1 MNWDTLRLFPWDGN
15 PFDPKRP
22 VLMTRP
28 VAQYVG
34 MEPMTA
40 ASMLEDYAGLI
51 NYNRGETSVT
61 QDGYLNLVIH
71 QPFGVVGAIIPWN
84 VPIVMFA
91 SKVGAALA
99 TGNTVVL
106 KSSEKAP
113 LTSIKL
119 ASLIKEAN
127 FPPGVVNILGG
138 FGLPA
143 GKAIAEHMD
152 IRKIS
157 FTGSGRTGRLI
168 QEMSAKSNLKNVT
181 LELGGKTPAIIFD
194 DADLSVAVPATQ
206 FSIQWNSGQICM
218 ANSRIYV
225 HEKIADQFK
234 EEFKKVFTAAKIGDP
249 LHKETNHGPQAD
261 KIQFNNVTRF
271 IESGKKSAK
280 LLVGGERAG
289 DKGYFVQPTIFADA
303 PEHAEIVKEEIFG
316 PVVVINTFTDEDDVI
331 AKANDSEFGLYAT
344 VFTRDINRAIRVVKA
359 LESGTVSVNCASPSG
374 AAGFPFGG
382 YKGSGVGR
390 EGGLYSMKNFSETKT
405 VIIKVADYAGTNLAQ
420 GA

>member
-1 MNWDTLRLFPWDGN
+1 MI
-15 PFDPKRP
+15 
-22 VLMTRP
+22 
-28 VAQYVG
+28 
-34 MEPMTA
+34 A
-40 ASMLEDYAGLI
+40 AGALEDYAGLI

-61 QDGYLNLVIH
+61 QDGYLNLVLH

-119 ASLIKEAN
+119 ASLIKEAG
-127 FPPGVVNILGG
+127 FPPGVINILAG
-138 FGLPA
+138 FGIPS

-225 HEKIADQFK
+225 HEKIAEQFK
-234 EEFKKVFTAAKIGDP
+234 EEFKKIFTSAKIGDP
-249 LHKETNHGPQAD
+249 LEKSTNHGPQAD
-261 KIQFNNVTRF
+261 KIQFDNITKYLNQ
-271 IESGKKSAK
+271 GKKEAK

-289 DKGYFVQPTIFADA
+289 DKGYYVKPTIFTDA
-303 PEHAEIVKEEIFG
+303 PEHATIVKEEIFG
-316 PVVVINTFTDEDDVI
+316 PVVVINTFKTEDEAI
-331 AKANDSEFGLYAT
+331 AKANDSEFGLYAS
-344 VFTRDINRAIRVVKA
+344 VFTQDINRAIRVVKA

-382 YKGSGVGR
+382 YKASGTGR
-390 EGGLYSMKNFSETKT
+390 EGGLYSMKTFSETKT
-405 VIIKVADYAGTNLAQ
+405 VIIKVADYAGSQIAQ
-420 GA
+420 GS

>member
-1 MNWDTLRLFPWDGN
+1 MI
-15 PFDPKRP
+15 
-22 VLMTRP
+22 
-28 VAQYVG
+28 
-34 MEPMTA
+34 A
-40 ASMLEDYAGLI
+40 AGALEDYAGLI

-61 QDGYLNLVIH
+61 QDGYLNLVLH

-127 FPPGVVNILGG
+127 FPPGVVNVLGG
-138 FGLPA
+138 FGIPA

-249 LHKETNHGPQAD
+249 LSKETNHGPQAD

-303 PEHAEIVKEEIFG
+303 PENAEIVKEEIFG

-390 EGGLYSMKNFSETKT
+390 EGGLYSLKTFSETKT
-405 VIIKVADYAGTNLAQ
+405 VIIKVADYAGSSLAQ

>member
-1 MNWDTLRLFPWDGN
+1 
-15 PFDPKRP
+15 
-22 VLMTRP
+22 
-28 VAQYVG
+28 
-34 MEPMTA
+34 MEPMIA
-40 ASMLEDYAGLI
+40 AGALEDYAGLI

-61 QDGYLNLVIH
+61 QDGYLNLVLH

-99 TGNTVVL
+99 AGNTVVL

-119 ASLIKEAN
+119 ASLIKEAG
-127 FPPGVVNILGG
+127 FPPGAVNILAG

-194 DADLSVAVPATQ
+194 DADLSFAVPATQ

-234 EEFKKVFTAAKIGDP
+234 EEFKKVFQSAKIGDP
-249 LHKETNHGPQAD
+249 LHENTNHGPQAD
-261 KIQFNNVTRF
+261 KIQFNNVTKF
-271 IESGKKSAK
+271 IESGKKDAK
-280 LLVGGERAG
+280 LLIGGERSG
-289 DKGYFVQPTIFADA
+289 DKGYFVKPTIFADA
-303 PEHAEIVKEEIFG
+303 PEHSQIVKEEIFG
-316 PVVVINTFTDEDDVI
+316 PVVVINTFTDENDVI
-331 AKANDSEFGLYAT
+331 AKANDSEFGLYAS
-344 VFTRDINRAIRVVKA
+344 VFTKDIDRAIRVVKA

-374 AAGFPFGG
+374 ATGFPFGG
-382 YKGSGVGR
+382 YKASGTGR
-390 EGGLYSMKNFSETKT
+390 EGGMHSMKNFTETKT
-405 VIIKVADYAGTNLAQ
+405 VIIKFEDYVGSSVAT

>member
-1 MNWDTLRLFPWDGN
+1 MI
-15 PFDPKRP
+15 
-22 VLMTRP
+22 
-28 VAQYVG
+28 
-34 MEPMTA
+34 A
-40 ASMLEDYAGLI
+40 ARGLEDYAGLI
-51 NYNRGETSVT
+51 NYNRGESSVT
-61 QDGYLNLVIH
+61 QDGYLNLTLH

-84 VPIVMFA
+84 VPIVMFCG
-91 SKVGAALA
+91 KVGAALA

-113 LTSIKL
+113 LTSIKV
-119 ASLIKEAN
+119 AQLIDEAG
-127 FPPGVVNILGG
+127 FPPGVVNVLAGYGI
-138 FGLPA
+138 PS

-168 QEMSAKSNLKNVT
+168 QEMSARSNLKNVT

-206 FSIQWNSGQICM
+206 FSIQWNSGQVCM

-225 HEKIADQFK
+225 QEGIAEKFK
-234 EEFKKVFTAAKIGDP
+234 EEFKKVFTNAKIGDP
-249 LHKETNHGPQAD
+249 LDKSINHGPQAD
-261 KIQFNNVTRF
+261 KIQFNTVTKF
-271 IESGKKSAK
+271 IEAGKKEAK

-289 DKGYFVQPTIFADA
+289 EKGYFVKPTIFTDA
-303 PEHAEIVKEEIFG
+303 PESASIVKEEIFG
-316 PVVVINTFTDEDDVI
+316 PVVVINTFKNEDEAI
-331 AKANDSEFGLYAT
+331 EKANDSEYGLYAS
-344 VFTRDINRAIRVVKA
+344 VFTKDIDRAIRVVKA

-382 YKGSGVGR
+382 YKASGVGR
-390 EGGLYSMKNFSETKT
+390 EGGLYSLKTFSETKT
-405 VIIKVADYAGTNLAQ
+405 VIIKVSDYAGSSLGN

>member
-1 MNWDTLRLFPWDGN
+1 MHQYIGFEPN
-15 PFDPKRP
+15 
-22 VLMTRP
+22 
-28 VAQYVG
+28 VAAGALY
-34 MEPMTA
+34 
-40 ASMLEDYAGLI
+40 DYAGLI
-51 NYNRGETSVT
+51 VHNRGESSVV

-84 VPIVMFA
+84 VPIIMFCA
-91 SKVGAALA
+91 KVGAAVA

-119 ASLIKEAN
+119 ASLIQEAG
-127 FPPGVVNILGG
+127 FPPGVINVLAG
-138 FGLPA
+138 FGVPA

-206 FSIQWNSGQICM
+206 YSIQWNSGQICM

-249 LHKETNHGPQAD
+249 LSKETNHGPQAD
-261 KIQFNNVTRF
+261 KIQFNIVSKY
-271 IESGKKSAK
+271 IETGKKEAN
-280 LLVGGERAG
+280 LLVGGERHG
-289 DKGYFVQPTIFADA
+289 EKGFFVKPTVFTDA
-303 PEHAEIVKEEIFG
+303 PEHSTIVKEEIFG
-316 PVVVINTFTDEDDVI
+316 PVVVINTFKTEEEAI
-331 AKANDSEFGLYAT
+331 AKANDSEYGLYAS
-344 VFTRDINRAIRVVKA
+344 VFTKDIDRAIRVMKA

-382 YKGSGVGR
+382 YKASGVGR
-390 EGGLYSMKNFSETKT
+390 EGGLYSMKTFSETKT
-405 VIIKVADYAGTNLAQ
+405 VIIKVSDYAQSSVGTLA
-420 GA
+420 

>member
-1 MNWDTLRLFPWDGN
+1 M
-15 PFDPKRP
+15 
-22 VLMTRP
+22 
-28 VAQYVG
+28 A
-34 MEPMTA
+34 MEPMIA
-40 ASMLEDYAGLI
+40 ARALEDYAGLI
-51 NYNRGETSVT
+51 NYNRGESSVT
-61 QDGYLNLVIH
+61 QDGYLNLTLH

-84 VPIVMFA
+84 VPIVMFC

-113 LTSIKL
+113 LTSIKV
-119 ASLIKEAN
+119 AQLIDEAG
-127 FPPGVVNILGG
+127 FPPGVVNVLAGYGI
-138 FGLPA
+138 PS

-168 QEMSAKSNLKNVT
+168 QEMSARSNLKNVT

-225 HEKIADQFK
+225 QEGIAEKFK
-234 EEFKKVFTAAKIGDP
+234 EEFKKVFINAKIGDP
-249 LHKETNHGPQAD
+249 LDKNTNHGPQAD
-261 KIQFNNVTRF
+261 KIQFNTITKF
-271 IESGKKSAK
+271 IEAGKKEAK
-280 LLVGGERAG
+280 LLVGGERVG
-289 DKGYFVQPTIFADA
+289 EKGYFVKPTIFADA
-303 PEHAEIVKEEIFG
+303 PESSSIVKEEIFG
-316 PVVVINTFTDEDDVI
+316 PVVVINTFKNEDEAI
-331 AKANDSEFGLYAT
+331 EKANDSEYGLYAS
-344 VFTRDINRAIRVVKA
+344 VFTKDIDRAIRVVKA

-382 YKGSGVGR
+382 YKASGVGR
-390 EGGLYSMKNFSETKT
+390 EGGLYSLKTFSETKT
-405 VIIKVADYAGTNLAQ
+405 VIIKVSDYAGSSLGQ

>member
-1 MNWDTLRLFPWDGN
+1 MNWDTLKPFPWDGN
-15 PFDPKRP
+15 SSHPKIL

-28 VAQYVG
+28 VGQYVG
-34 MEPMTA
+34 MEPMIA
-40 ASMLEDYAGLI
+40 AGALEDYAGLI

-61 QDGYLNLVIH
+61 ENGYLNLVLH

-84 VPIVMFA
+84 VPMVMFA
-91 SKVGAALA
+91 SKVGAAVA

-119 ASLIKEAN
+119 ANLIKEAG
-127 FPPGVVNILGG
+127 FPPGVVNVLAG

-157 FTGSGRTGRLI
+157 FTGSTRTGRLI
-168 QEMSAKSNLKNVT
+168 QEMSARSNLKNVT

-194 DADLSVAVPATQ
+194 DADLDIAVPATQ

-225 HEKIADQFK
+225 HEKIADKFK
-234 EEFKKVFTAAKIGDP
+234 EEFKKVFTSAKIGNP
-249 LHKETNHGPQAD
+249 LDKDVNHGPQAD
-261 KIQFNNVTRF
+261 KIQFTNVTNY

-289 DKGYFVQPTIFADA
+289 EKGYFVKPTIFTDA

-374 AAGFPFGG
+374 ALGFPFGG

-390 EGGLYSMKNFSETKT
+390 EGGFYSLKNFSETKS
-405 VIIKVADYAGTNLAQ
+405 VIIKISDYAKSV
-420 GA
+420 

>member
-1 MNWDTLRLFPWDGN
+1 
-15 PFDPKRP
+15 
-22 VLMTRP
+22 
-28 VAQYVG
+28 
-34 MEPMTA
+34 MEPSVA
-40 ASMLEDYAGLI
+40 AGMLEDYAGLI

-61 QDGYLNLVIH
+61 EDGYLNLVLH
-71 QPFGVVGAIIPWN
+71 QPFGVVGIIIPWN
-84 VPIVMFA
+84 VPVLLFA
-91 SKVGAALA
+91 LKVGAALA

-119 ASLIKEAN
+119 ASLIKEAG
-127 FPPGVVNILGG
+127 FPPGVVNILAGYG
-138 FGLPA
+138 IPS

-157 FTGSGRTGRLI
+157 FTGSVRTGRLI

-206 FSIQWNSGQICM
+206 FSIQWNSGQICI

-225 HEKIADQFK
+225 HEKIAEQFK
-234 EEFKKVFTAAKIGDP
+234 TEFQKLFTSAKIGDP
-249 LHKETNHGPQAD
+249 LDKTTNHGPQAD
-261 KIQFNNVTRF
+261 KIQFDNISRY

-289 DKGYFVQPTIFADA
+289 DKGYFVKPTIFVDA
-303 PEHAEIVKEEIFG
+303 PEHSEIVKEEIFG

-331 AKANDSEFGLYAT
+331 AKANDTEFGLYAS
-344 VFTRDINRAIRVVKA
+344 VFTKDIDRAIRVVKA
-359 LESGTVSVNCASPSG
+359 LESGSVSVNCASPSR

-382 YKGSGVGR
+382 YKASGIGR
-390 EGGLYSMKNFSETKT
+390 EGGLYSMKAFSETKT
-405 VIIKVADYAGTNLAQ
+405 VIIKIADYAGSSLA
-420 GA
+420 